1 MRYKDPAHPLLKK
14 KMEPVEAYQNRKE
27 SQSLE
32 KLPLLEGDD
41 HAIAVRKD
49 L

>member
-1 MRYKDPAHPLLKK
+1 MRYKDPAHPFIKK
-14 KMEPVEAYQNRKE
+14 KMEPVEAYQNTR
-27 SQSLE
+27 E